1 MKKKSLN
8 GFVPVVGVG
17 KKEKK
22 GIWGGLGNLVNANRQ
37 KPSNTEWGWYPH
49 DTQTTIQD

>member
-1 MKKKSLN
+1 MDKNEKKNLN

-22 GIWGGLGNLVNANRQ
+22 RDIGGLGNLVNANRQ
-37 KPSNTEWGWYPH
+37 KPGNTEWGW
-49 DTQTTIQD
+49 